1 MATLSGTWDAFIY
14 CTSQTTDSAVIRFNI
29 DNDKGG
35 PFKTT
40 GHGTDYNRTPLSFVL
55 SGNDDQVASVAS
67 ETLFVADGS
76 RSDSFSQKL
85 AVEDS
90 TTPQT
95 TNRQAV
101 PTEPMP

>member
-1 MATLSGTWDAFIY
+1 
-14 CTSQTTDSAVIRFNI
+14 VIRFNI

-67 ETLFVADGS
+67 GTLFVADGS